1 LARRTGFWKKF
12 LSLLFFF
19 SQRFVTLKRI
29 KMDESDENISVGNE
43 DKKSS
48 KGLLRKEAEL
58 YKEKLE
64 KRGVIYMSRVPPFMK
79 PNKARNMFEQYGEV
93 TRLYLA
99 EEGMYFSFMYHLL
112 HNILYRTTRYRP

>member
-1 LARRTGFWKKF
+1 LFSLVGEKNWF
-12 LSLLFFF
+12 LEKVVIVGVYLFI
-19 SQRFVTLKRI
+19 I
-29 KMDESDENISVGNE
+29 KMDESDENNSVSNE

-99 EEGMYFSFMYHLL
+99 EEGTYFKFMFHLL
-112 HNILYRTTRYRP
+112 HNIFYQTTRYRP